1 MVISDMKRGTSVLVK
16 SFLPANVPLFSI
28 LYGMYTHS
36 LMNLGY
42 PPKANDTLTS
52 MMYQIGADYWE
63 YRFEGFPHSFPQF
76 DESAPAVDLIFDD
89 LAGKVRQP
97 FI

>member
-1 MVISDMKRGTSVLVK
+1 MIVSDMIRGTSVLVK
-16 SFLPANVPLFSI
+16 SYLPANVPLFSI

-36 LMNLGY
+36 LMSVD

-52 MMYQIGADYWE
+52 MMYQIGADYRE

-76 DESAPAVDLIFDD
+76 DESAPTVDFIFYD